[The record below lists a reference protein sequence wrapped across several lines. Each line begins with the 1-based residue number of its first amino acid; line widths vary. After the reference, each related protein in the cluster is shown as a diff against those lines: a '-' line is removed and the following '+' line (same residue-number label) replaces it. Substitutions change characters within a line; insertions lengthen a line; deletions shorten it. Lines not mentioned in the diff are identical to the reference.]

1 MKNIALI
8 ILISLFSLTAFGQ
21 DIPQP
26 SPGLVTRAT
35 NEP

>member
-21 DIPQP
+21 DITPAT
-26 SPGLVTRAT
+26 PGLVTRAT